1 MRNETGTPRGDRRE
15 VEAAAVIDHA
25 AVKQIRYWM
34 AAHRLGA
41 HRGCTGF
48 RIDESGLA
56 ELIAS
61 PGSDP
66 SHCQGRT
73 VRSGPRLAS
82 AGTWRR

>member
-1 MRNETGTPRGDRRE
+1 MRNQTGTPQGDGPE
-15 VEAAAVIDHA
+15 IEEATHHTAVRQTRH
-25 AVKQIRYWM
+25 WM
-34 AAHRLGA
+34 AAHRLAA

-73 VRSGPRLAS
+73 VGSGPRLAS